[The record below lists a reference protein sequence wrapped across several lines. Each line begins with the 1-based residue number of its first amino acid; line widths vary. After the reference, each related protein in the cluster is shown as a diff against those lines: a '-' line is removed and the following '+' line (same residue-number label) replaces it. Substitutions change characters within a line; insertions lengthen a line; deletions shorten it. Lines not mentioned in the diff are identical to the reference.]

1 MNTKVTGVRT
11 RPDGFPKFKAHLA
24 TMQTFLI
31 VWSGQMV
38 SLTGSSMTGFALGVW
53 IFQQTGSATNFALT
67 LLFNMP
73 PRASF
78 ASHLPWEIGL
88 KIGRYAFTGPW

>member
-1 MNTKVTGVRT
+1 
-11 RPDGFPKFKAHLA
+11 
-24 TMQTFLI
+24 
-31 VWSGQMV
+31 
-38 SLTGSSMTGFALGVW
+38 MTSFALGVW
-53 IFQQTGSATNFALT
+53 TFQQTGSATNFALT